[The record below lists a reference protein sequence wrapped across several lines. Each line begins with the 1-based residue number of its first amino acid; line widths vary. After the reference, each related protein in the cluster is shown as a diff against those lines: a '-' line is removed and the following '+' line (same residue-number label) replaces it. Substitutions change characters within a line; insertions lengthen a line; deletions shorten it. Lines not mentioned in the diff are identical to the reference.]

1 MRCWRSLRWKGARD
15 YLGAVL
21 QPGDFVLL
29 KRSGARKDRLA
40 ELCSV
45 ELGRRPP
52 RSNEFEASPLDA
64 VESQTSRA
72 PDTTVSASMED
83 EADERRRSQP
93 ARIVVGLGNPEKAYR
108 DTPHNVGHR
117 VLDRLAHCL
126 GREWER
132 RPEALVTTVEWRG
145 KSLHLVKPMTR
156 VNNSDPVLLRLCQE
170 TGLGPDTR
178 LSLASFSGP
187 G

>member
-83 EADERRRSQP
+83 EADGASRHASWWGSGIRRRRTGTRRTTWAIGCWTGSP
-93 ARIVVGLGNPEKAYR
+93 TAWVESGSGGPKRWSLLSSGGGKASISSNR
-108 DTPHNVGHR
+108 
-117 VLDRLAHCL
+117 
-126 GREWER
+126 
-132 RPEALVTTVEWRG
+132 
-145 KSLHLVKPMTR
+145 
-156 VNNSDPVLLRLCQE
+156 
-170 TGLGPDTR
+170 
-178 LSLASFSGP
+178 
-187 G
+187 